1 MRRLE
6 DIGPG
11 SCQVSRKILAK
22 VRGLLF
28 VLVGDCHICQAAEA
42 GVRKGIVRVYYC
54 REPVFRIDRYLEQ
67 VEEISGTE
75 RTRTSS
81 SADCPNVV
89 RAVRD
94 HTLDEV

>member
-1 MRRLE
+1 MRRLK

-11 SCQVSRKILAK
+11 SCQVSRKLLAK
-22 VRGLLF
+22 VHGLQC
-28 VLVGDCHICQAAEA
+28 VLVGYRHICQAAEA

-54 REPVFRIDRYLEQ
+54 RESILRVDRHLEQ

-81 SADCPNVV
+81 SADSPSVV
-89 RAVRD
+89 GAVRD

>member
-1 MRRLE
+1 MRRSK

-11 SCQVSRKILAK
+11 NCQVSRKLLAK
-22 VRGLLF
+22 VHGLLC

-54 REPVFRIDRYLEQ
+54 RESILRVDRHLEQ

-75 RTRTSS
+75 RTRSS
-81 SADCPNVV
+81 PTANCANVV
-89 RAVRD
+89 GAVRD
-94 HTLDEV
+94 RTLDQV